1 MTTLKVIALSKS
13 EKSALVSQDIAI
25 PGTPFV
31 TSVTGNLALDASQDT
46 PDLGTVF
53 SGPDG
58 FDIDTETRVTEDGK
72 EFVWFKIK
80 PAVINNMS
88 KLPA

>member
-13 EKSALVSQDIAI
+13 AKSALVSQDIAI

-31 TSVTGNLALDASQDT
+31 TSVTGNLALDSTQDA
-46 PDLGTVF
+46 PELGDVFTV
-53 SGPDG
+53 PEG
-58 FDIDTETRVTEDGK
+58 FDIDTETRITEDGK

-80 PAVINNMS
+80 PGV
-88 KLPA
+88 